1 MGAMSPE
8 GLRQRDGASDHVYLR
23 SFADRD
29 GLGELPGLIS
39 RADYLNGAA
48 DSLGIEAIGLS
59 PCFPSPD
66 KDFDYDVAAVSAA
79 SSSSFPTSPIHSSIT
94 CPFPSSRRKWGIAVL
109 PN

>member
-1 MGAMSPE
+1 MISPDW
-8 GLRQRDGASDHVYLR
+8 LWWRDGAIYHVYLR
-23 SFADRD
+23 SFADGNGD
-29 GLGELPGLIS
+29 GLGDLPGLIS
-39 RADYLNGAA
+39 RLDYLNGTP
-48 DSLGIEAIGLS
+48 DSLGIDAIWLS